1 MSRCYDPKNKKNKR
15 QLLKKLCPIAAVLLI
30 AAVGTAVLTA
40 TPFAK
45 YISSVNSEESSATV
59 AGFAVST
66 TNSGSKAIE
75 FKGGAQKTQ
84 DTYSFTVSN
93 VAENGFVN
101 EVSTSYDIE
110 VVFPSEV
117 KGINMTISDGTNE
130 VSGTTADNITYTF
143 SDVGTF
149 EKGTAQTDNLTLTFN
164 FDEDNAEA
172 GTWEGIKI
180 NVNATQED

>member
-93 VAENGFVN
+93 VAENGFVH
-101 EVSTSYDIE
+101 
-110 VVFPSEV
+110 
-117 KGINMTISDGTNE
+117 KH
-130 VSGTTADNITYTF
+130 
-143 SDVGTF
+143 VGRR
-149 EKGTAQTDNLTLTFN
+149 NP
-164 FDEDNAEA
+164 
-172 GTWEGIKI
+172 
-180 NVNATQED
+180 V